1 MHDSKDKT
9 VTFTNENRN
18 LNLPLIISFWSP
30 SWISGKAT
38 KVAYILLTLTNRV
51 LNLNIKH
58 IGIKNMT
65 FVYSSA

>member
-9 VTFTNENRN
+9 ATFT
-18 LNLPLIISFWSP
+18 LKIGSP

>member
-9 VTFTNENRN
+9 VT
-18 LNLPLIISFWSP
+18 LPLIISFWSP

-38 KVAYILLTLTNRV
+38 KVGYILLTLTNRV

-58 IGIKNMT
+58 IGTKNMT
-65 FVYSSA
+65 FVYSSAQIIST

>member
-9 VTFTNENRN
+9 VTLT
-18 LNLPLIISFWSP
+18 LIISFWSP

-58 IGIKNMT
+58 IGTKNMT
-65 FVYSSA
+65 FVYSSAQIIST